1 MTRKFIALIS
11 YLIWLSLTF
20 STVWAFDDQ
29 DTHPRITEKSVSNSN
44 LDKYLN
50 KNLGFTSGSLSIVN
64 GKPIIKVLREG
75 STDEDSPLCRP
86 SNHFH
91 NPLKPW
97 DQSYMTDQPWWLDL
111 YCSSWNPRY
120 SNVAWGTGY
129 ISPAPDGSKITIGTQ
144 QMGWDNARE
153 YYHLALT
160 SQSSADRETN
170 FAITFQ
176 SLGQVIHLI
185 EDIEV
190 LDYVRRGA

>member
-1 MTRKFIALIS
+1 MVKKIISLLMFIA
-11 YLIWLSLTF
+11 
-20 STVWAFDDQ
+20 
-29 DTHPRITEKSVSNSN
+29 ITSNSYGFDNEVTHRDITKKAIDYSN
-44 LDKYLN
+44 LNDYLKN
-50 KNLGFTSGSLSIVN
+50 NLGLTSGIESVLNGNSIE
-64 GKPIIKVLREG
+64 KWLREG
-75 STDEDSPLCRP
+75 SYLEDSPICRP

-91 NPLKPW
+91 NPLKLW

-160 SQSSADRETN
+160 SQSSTDRETN
-170 FAITFQ
+170 FAMTFQ

-185 EDIEV
+185 EDMAV
-190 LDYVRRGA
+190 PAYVRRGA